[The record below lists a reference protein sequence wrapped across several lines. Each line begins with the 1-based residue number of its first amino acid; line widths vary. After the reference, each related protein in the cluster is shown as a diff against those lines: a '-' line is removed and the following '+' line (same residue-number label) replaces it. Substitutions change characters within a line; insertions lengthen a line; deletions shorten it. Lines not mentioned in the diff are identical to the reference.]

1 MSSHITV
8 LPASTQAGK
17 ETIRF
22 LLQSEQKPFVRGLYR
37 NIDKAP
43 AEFTNFSN
51 FQAVQG
57 DIATGKGLDFAD
69 SDAVLYIP
77 PPTWDGTDQEEF
89 ARRTATFVAN
99 ALKKS
104 PRVKRLVIQS
114 ALGAQHDPEKIGTLK
129 LNHIADNMLR
139 DAAPEVIIIRLGY
152 YFHVWQEALKTMQED
167 PPRFESPFSPA
178 DWKIPMLSTKDIGQ
192 YCAETLLADAIDP
205 SKRDIRLFGP
215 QHYSPLDVK
224 EALEVVTGRKGEM
237 ILVPEAGL
245 AEYWGKQI
253 PEVYLPEFVEFIKA
267 QLPGGVM
274 AQDYEDGKDT
284 VRCHTGLEEELR
296 QMFEQHQ

>member
-114 ALGAQHDPEKIGTLK
+114 ALGAQHDPEKI
-129 LNHIADNMLR
+129 
-139 DAAPEVIIIRLGY
+139 
-152 YFHVWQEALKTMQED
+152 
-167 PPRFESPFSPA
+167 
-178 DWKIPMLSTKDIGQ
+178 LSTKDIGQ
-192 YCAETLLADAIDP
+192 FCAETLLADAIDP

-215 QHYSPLDVK
+215 RHYSPLDVK

-284 VRCHTGLEEELR
+284 VRCHTGLEEQLR